1 MEPGGTVGVEVD
13 FLGGGGA
20 RRIDDGFAFEDCFFE
35 SGLVFVVALL
45 GFATLPFFVQR
56 SGPNRYVF
64 PQKATS

>member
-1 MEPGGTVGVEVD
+1 MGVEVD

-35 SGLVFVVALL
+35 SGPVFVVALL
-45 GFATLPFFVQR
+45 AAVLLIATVRQ
-56 SGPNRYVF
+56 GGNRYVF